1 MISFLLRRLSAHH
14 GARPEARTHI
24 QQVSLE
30 QASQLCAVVCSR
42 MTAEYSSGKFDFY
55 QVSLGSLKRKG
66 DCEGT
71 V

>member
-1 MISFLLRRLSAHH
+1 
-14 GARPEARTHI
+14 
-24 QQVSLE
+24 
-30 QASQLCAVVCSR
+30 